1 MNVLNWAKTQL
12 APMIDTPM
20 TTAECSRVLR
30 REFKPH
36 WFQDDGFLLWLY
48 NALARDAN
56 RSLKKPSIKNAGES
70 VGTFKPV
77 QALLID
83 DYRFILDSCAKSKG
97 RLYESKCFSD
107 GTAYHAK
114 GVRFLSNAVENG
126 FLELKDEYP
135 EFS

>member
-48 NALARDAN
+48 NTLARDAN

-97 RLYESKCFSD
+97 R
-107 GTAYHAK
+107 YHAK